1 MQSGMNMKIIK
12 QLMIIITVSFIAEV
26 LHALIPL
33 PVASSVYGLVIMFL
47 LLATK
52 MIKVEQVEEVSGFFM
67 LIMPVLF
74 ISPSVSI
81 ITAAADVGNSFVA
94 VIVIALVSTI
104 VVTAVT
110 GFVSQTIVRGK
121 KGGTK
126 K

>member
-1 MQSGMNMKIIK
+1 
-12 QLMIIITVSFIAEV
+12 MIIISVSFVAEV
-26 LHALIPL
+26 MHALIPL
-33 PVASSVYGLVIMFL
+33 PVASSIYGLVIMFL
-47 LLATK
+47 LLASK
-52 MIKVEQVEEVSGFFM
+52 LIKVEQVEEVSSFFM

-110 GFVSQTIVRGK
+110 GFVSQTIVRFK

>member
-52 MIKVEQVEEVSGFFM
+52 TIKVEQVEAVSGFFM

-110 GFVSQTIVRGK
+110 GLVSQTIVRGN
-121 KGGTK
+121 KGGTNK
-126 K
+126 